1 MSEEE
6 IFGTD
11 VIGGDFGN
19 FEAEIFGA
27 TMPPQPQPPQQ
38 NGPFITIHVK
48 DVPALVKAKGG
59 SIGGLVAGLLPQ
71 TIEAKVY
78 GDMASQFKEKLKE
91 QGVDADVAVVTAA
104 PFGGPFK
111 RDFLIG
117 GAVGVGMVGVGFG
130 LFKLIKH
137 FIGRK

>member
-1 MSEEE
+1 MSEED
-6 IFGTD
+6 IFGSD

-27 TMPPQPQPPQQ
+27 TMPQPQPQQQ
-38 NGPFITIHVK
+38 GGGPFVTIHVK
-48 DVPALVKAKGG
+48 DIPALVKAKGG

-78 GDMASQFKEKLKE
+78 GDMATQIAKGMKD
-91 QGVDADVAVVTAA
+91 QGVDAEVKVVTAV

-117 GAVGVGMVGVGFG
+117 ATVGAGMVGVVYGIV
-130 LFKLIKH
+130 KLVKH
-137 FIGRK
+137 FIGRR